1 MMNKKEIH
9 GKNTLFK
16 ILTTVFVMVA
26 SITCSGI
33 HNVYATNAVE
43 ITYGQGATDGE
54 YVIKDSDKTEIDA
67 SSLVYLTA
75 DQLRIARNE
84 IYARHGRMF
93 KDTKLQSYFNSRSWY
108 KGSIAPDSFDENC
121 LNKTESKNVSKILK
135 AEKKLSDSSEYI
147 IHDSNSVYL
156 TESNLKYLTMKQLRL
171 ARNEIYAR
179 HGRLFNDSELQN
191 YFNSRSWYS
200 GTIAADDFFE
210 SVFNSYEEKNI
221 DLICKIEKSR
231 KGGTAGGTNNGGVTI
246 ADFLGDYRSSN
257 DSGLSLYESESS
269 PTGYGIATFIFST
282 DNLAEGCERVR
293 CIYPTNVLSYSIDGC
308 TLTLTSG
315 YDSPESTISCVLDEN
330 HGLTVTGS
338 SGNTT
343 YYIPYDISNL

>member
-1 MMNKKEIH
+1 MMNKKVIH

-67 SSLVYLTA
+67 SSLKYLTA

-121 LNKTESKNVSKILK
+121 LNKTESKNV
-135 AEKKLSDSSEYI
+135 A
-147 IHDSNSVYL
+147 
-156 TESNLKYLTMKQLRL
+156 
-171 ARNEIYAR
+171 
-179 HGRLFNDSELQN
+179 
-191 YFNSRSWYS
+191 
-200 GTIAADDFFE
+200 
-210 SVFNSYEEKNI
+210 
-221 DLICKIEKSR
+221 LICKIEKSR
-231 KGGTAGGTNNGGVTI
+231 NGGTAGGTNNGTVTI
-246 ADFLGDYRSSN
+246 ADFLGDYRSSD
-257 DSGLSLYESESS
+257 DSGLSFYESESS

-330 HGLTVTGS
+330 HGLTVSGS

-343 YYIPYDISNL
+343 YYSPYDISNL